1 MINLVINEFGLL
13 IPSYAAWVSETVDCT
28 QQLLYA
34 NHFTGNSE
42 TFQKEKMYD
51 GNDGIHVLG

>member
-1 MINLVINEFGLL
+1 MISLVINELGLL

-34 NHFTGNSE
+34 NQFTGNG
-42 TFQKEKMYD
+42 EKLKTKKIYD
-51 GNDGIHVLG
+51 GNDGIRALE